1 MYKYKIKI
9 FLPLII
15 KIASINGVPSK
26 HFFSLCKLI
35 MTVLS
40 VLLLMYCKIYNN
52 LNLQNLQYLES
63 PIQSL
68 QTYSP
73 LMMEPNE
80 ISKSLLP
87 WYFKGKHLI
96 S

>member
-1 MYKYKIKI
+1 LK
-9 FLPLII
+9 
-15 KIASINGVPSK
+15 
-26 HFFSLCKLI
+26 
-35 MTVLS
+35 
-40 VLLLMYCKIYNN
+40 
-52 LNLQNLQYLES
+52 LQNLQYLES

-80 ISKSLLP
+80 DSKSLLP